1 MKTVLLSGFSFCLE
15 KLGSDLLCSKE
26 KHFDGYTEDMLL
38 YEFISY
44 FWYWLY
50 LLHFQWIYFIAR
62 VQFDKKT
69 LSKTHTKT
77 YLSVVGGLWW
87 TTNAQKQKT
96 IFLIS
101 NKKRITYSTCDLYD
115 FHIVYYTK
123 KTIIIYPITD
133 KCSPN
138 GLERS
143 THSKEFNSSKCK

>member
-1 MKTVLLSGFSFCLE
+1 MSLSAISDTDCIYYTFNGYILLQEYSL
-15 KLGSDLLCSKE
+15 
-26 KHFDGYTEDMLL
+26 T
-38 YEFISY
+38 
-44 FWYWLY
+44 
-50 LLHFQWIYFIAR
+50 
-62 VQFDKKT
+62 KT